1 MATISG
7 LTTLVTSDIGAGDYL
22 PIYDAAAGTDKK
34 TPMFET
40 GSWTPAL
47 KFGGATT
54 GITYGGQVGTY
65 TRTGRIVIVAATI
78 ILSSKGS
85 ATGAATITGLPY
97 AAQSTA
103 GTHFYIGSCYWSSM
117 AANGYSVMAL
127 LADNT
132 SAISLYLSTAS
143 ANTAAMTDANFG
155 NSSQLFVTLMYE
167 AAIT

>member
-85 ATGAATITGLPY
+85 ATVTGFPYTSLNNANSHFY
-97 AAQSTA
+97 AASV
-103 GTHFYIGSCYWSSM
+103 YWRSL
-117 AANGYSVMAL
+117 AANGYSIMAIL
-127 LADNT
+127 PDN
-132 SAISLYLSTAS
+132 SATISIYASIAS
-143 ANTAAMTDANFG
+143 ANTTGATDAVFG
-155 NSSQLFVTLMYE
+155 NVSELMLTLMYE
-167 AAIT
+167 AAAS